1 MKKLVTL
8 IVDDSS
14 VIIKR
19 FKEILGDMD
28 NIETVLH
35 AHNYYEGSQMLENVK
50 PHVVLLDIN
59 LPDKSGI
66 ELLRHIQEQQIDTRV
81 IMITNHATEHYKK
94 VCAGLGADHFFD
106 KSNEFELIPGII
118 SGIHIN

>member
-8 IVDDSS
+8 IVDDSL

-28 NIETVLH
+28 NVETVLH
-35 AHNYYEGSQMLENVK
+35 AHNYHEGSRLLESLK

-59 LPDKSGI
+59 LPGKSGI
-66 ELLRHIQEQQIDTRV
+66 ELLRHIQAQQIDTRV

-94 VCAGLGADHFFD
+94 ICAGLGADHFFD

-118 SGIHIN
+118 SGIHVN